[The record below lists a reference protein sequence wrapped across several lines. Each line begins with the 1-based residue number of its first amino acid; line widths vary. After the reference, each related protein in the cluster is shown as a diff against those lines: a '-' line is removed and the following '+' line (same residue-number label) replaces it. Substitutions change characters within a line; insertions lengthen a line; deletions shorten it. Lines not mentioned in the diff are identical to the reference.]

1 MKRSLYR
8 IAVLLLAALLL
19 CMWAVPVSL
28 AEGAAEATDPEK
40 TETPEAQAADEP
52 ADEPTKKPQVSA
64 GDLQSQGIL
73 TVGAKGDEVRN
84 LQQRLKDLGYL
95 SGKVDGQYG
104 GGTKR
109 AVISFQRR
117 NGLAT
122 DGEAGAETQA
132 RLYSEDAIPAPG
144 QEKTDVL
151 ADPIPMLVNK
161 EAENMVDEFFT
172 PADLV
177 LISDVL
183 GTKLAKI
190 KYKKTMGVR
199 TAVEALKAMLE
210 AAKEDGLGK
219 KWQISAGYR
228 SWDQQVSMLNQKI
241 NSYKNKNKDWSSSKA
256 RRAALKSVAEPGS
269 SEHHL
274 GLAFDVN
281 KQGAS
286 TFAGTKHSKW
296 LNEHCWEYGFIIRYQ
311 KEKEDITGFIAEP
324 WHIRYVGVEHAMYM
338 KEHNLCLEEYVQ
350 GLRDGSIALPG
361 GTADGADEEDAEAA
375 DSREPTEPEYE
386 ADEET
391 EEEITE
397 EPENGENEL
406 TVG

>member
-1 MKRSLYR
+1 MKRFVHR
-8 IAVLLLAALLL
+8 VAVLLLAVLLL
-19 CMWAVPVSL
+19 CLWAVP
-28 AEGAAEATDPEK
+28 AAFAEAAT
-40 TETPEAQAADEP
+40 EP
-52 ADEPTKKPQVSA
+52 AETAEPQETAQPTERPKVSA
-64 GDLQSQGIL
+64 EELQDQGIL
-73 TVGAKGDEVRN
+73 TVGAKGEEVSK

-95 SGKVDGQYG
+95 SSKVDGKYG

-109 AVISFQRR
+109 AVIAFQRR
-117 NGLAT
+117 NGLET
-122 DGEAGAETQA
+122 DGEAGAETLA
-132 RLYSEDAIPAPG
+132 KLYSDDAVAAPG

-151 ADPIPMLVNK
+151 AGDIPRLVNK
-161 EAENMVDEFFT
+161 DPENTVDEFFT

-177 LISDVL
+177 LLTDVL

-210 AAKEDGLGK
+210 GAKADGLGK

-228 SWDQQVSMLNQKI
+228 SWDQQVNMLNQKVS
-241 NSYKNKNKDWSSSKA
+241 SYKSKNKDWSSSKA
-256 RRAALKSVAEPGS
+256 RRAALRSVAEPGS

-281 KQGAS
+281 KQGS
-286 TFAGTKHSKW
+286 SSFAGTKHSEW

-311 KEKEDITGFIAEP
+311 KEKEEITGFIAEP

-350 GLRDGSIALPG
+350 GLKDGTIALPVSA
-361 GTADGADEEDAEAA
+361 GTAAADEVPEAA
-375 DSREPTEPEYE
+375 ND
-386 ADEET
+386 
-391 EEEITE
+391 E
-397 EPENGENEL
+397 EPEEPEDEMPEEPEDEIPEDDAEEEPAAA
-406 TVG
+406 